1 MGTVS
6 PMGQKATG
14 PATPF
19 GRAVV
24 AAIEAALVAE
34 GLTKAALIE
43 RSGVPANTFH
53 TRMRGDKPFNTNEI
67 EKLAKALGRDPLL
80 LLREAASAVDNVT
93 PLRRNDSGYLDDALK
108 DEGYETAAGTD
119 ETQADEFE

>member
-1 MGTVS
+1 
-6 PMGQKATG
+6 MGQKATG

-24 AAIEAALVAE
+24 NAIEAARVAE
-34 GLTKAALIE
+34 GLTKVALIE

-53 TRMRGDKPFNTNEI
+53 TRMRGEKPFNTNEI
-67 EKLAKALGRDPLL
+67 EKLAAALNRDPLL
-80 LLREAASAVDNVT
+80 LLREAASSVDSGAKVT
-93 PLRRNDSGYLDDALK
+93 PIRPNDGGYIDDALK
-108 DEGYETAAGTD
+108 EQGYETAAGSD